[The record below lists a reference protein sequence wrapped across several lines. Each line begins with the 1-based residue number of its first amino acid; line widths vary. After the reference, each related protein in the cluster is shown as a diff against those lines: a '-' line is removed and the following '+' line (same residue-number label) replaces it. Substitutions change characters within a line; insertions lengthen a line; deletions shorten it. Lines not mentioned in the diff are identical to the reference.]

1 MVHGHTKAD
10 ARNLWLH
17 RAALRNLRERPELRQ
32 PCLDLVIRWLEK
44 PEQAPSARWLQQWR
58 EMLESW
64 TDDRIAGIAL
74 DETAGQ
80 TLRQCSPLGP
90 ALSARERWRLLAE
103 IEVSLS

>member
-17 RAALRNLRERPELRQ
+17 RAALRKLREQPELRQ
-32 PCLDLVIRWLEK
+32 PCLALVNRWLGE
-44 PEQAPSARWLQQWR
+44 PEQAPSVRWLQRWR

-64 TDDRIAGIAL
+64 TDDRIAEIAL
-74 DETAGQ
+74 DEKAGQ

-90 ALSARERWRLLAE
+90 ALSPRERWRLLAE
-103 IEVSLS
+103 IESSLP